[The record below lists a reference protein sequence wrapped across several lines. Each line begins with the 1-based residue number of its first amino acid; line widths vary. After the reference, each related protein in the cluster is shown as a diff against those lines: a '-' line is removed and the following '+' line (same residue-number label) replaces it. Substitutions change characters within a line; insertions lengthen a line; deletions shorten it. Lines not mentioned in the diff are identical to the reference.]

1 LHKFLFRQS
10 NTELEALVE
19 EEIRSAMKQY
29 EDDTGIGVTIIQ
41 ISVTRKGPDG
51 QDSHGIY
58 AQIKYKVLG
67 SVQQIL
73 TTLMNR
79 DDGPVFASYQTT
91 SDELWNYGTPA
102 NADGGEPP
110 IQIDSGYDDDEFMV

>member
-1 LHKFLFRQS
+1 
-10 NTELEALVE
+10 
-19 EEIRSAMKQY
+19 MKQY
-29 EDDTGIGVTIIQ
+29 ESDTGIGVKVIQ
-41 ISVTRKGPDG
+41 IIVSTKGPDG
-51 QDSHGIY
+51 LESHGIY
-58 AQIKYKVLG
+58 VQIKYKVLG
-67 SVQQIL
+67 TVQQIL